1 MAQALLTERDV
12 ASSLR
17 EARFHRNQGDWL
29 RSAEQAREAAFTLR
43 GCNQPER
50 AARLELWAERLLAEP
65 SGSLSFHPSCRCHQY
80 AHLAIR
86 WGVAA
91 FSLASQ
97 VVVARDQRPIGLLG
111 TRPSRLAQRDLTV
124 VVSPERRRQGIGR
137 ALVERFLSTVGPGPV
152 ITSPASPENTGA
164 LAFFRSLGWR
174 EEARTH
180 HKLERGLEGLPPI
193 LEPAGYRV
201 RDWLESDGEEWKA
214 LLKAI
219 FAADEEDLAP
229 ERPGMT
235 GQLKVILAVHRAT
248 DETVGAGVSDARGNI
263 HWLALKAEHRG
274 HGVGE
279 ALLVSLLHELSSGGV
294 KRARLSTLGRFREAR
309 RLYQRLGFWE
319 THRSKVEVLFR
330 RPR

>member
-1 MAQALLTERDV
+1 MLTERDQL
-12 ASSLR
+12 ANSLR
-17 EARFHRNQGDWL
+17 EARMYRDQGDWSL
-29 RSAEQAREAAFTLR
+29 SAEQAREAAFALR
-43 GCNQPER
+43 GRNQTGR

-65 SGSLSFHPSCRCHQY
+65 SGSLSFHSSCRRPHHVLQ
-80 AHLAIR
+80 AIR
-86 WGVAA
+86 WGVAS
-91 FSLASQ
+91 FSLASH
-97 VVVARDQRPIGLLG
+97 VVVARDQRPLGLLG
-111 TRPSRLAQRDLTV
+111 TRPSRLAHRDLTV
-124 VVSPERRRQGIGR
+124 VVCPQRRRRGIGR
-137 ALVERFLSTVGPGPV
+137 ALVERFMVTVGAASV
-152 ITSPASPENTGA
+152 ITSPVSQENAGA

-180 HKLERGLEGLPPI
+180 HKLERGLEGLPPV

-201 RDWLESDGEEWKA
+201 RDWVESDGEKWKA
-214 LLKAI
+214 LLREI

-229 ERPGMT
+229 ERPGMA
-235 GQLKVILAVHRAT
+235 GQLKVILAVHQAS
-248 DETVGAGVSDARGNI
+248 DQTVGVGVSDARGNI
-263 HWLALKAEHRG
+263 HWLALQAEHRG

-279 ALLVSLLHELSSGGV
+279 ALLVSLLHELGSGGV

>member
-1 MAQALLTERDV
+1 MLTERDQL

-17 EARFHRNQGDWL
+17 EAGFYRNQGDWL
-29 RSAEQAREAAFTLR
+29 RSAEKAREAALALR
-43 GCNQPER
+43 GRNHPER

-65 SGSLSFHPSCRCHQY
+65 SGRLSFHRSCLRHHHALQ
-80 AHLAIR
+80 AIR
-86 WGVAA
+86 WGVAI

-97 VVVARDQRPIGLLG
+97 VVLARDQRPIGLLG
-111 TRPSRLAQRDLTV
+111 TRPSRLAHRDLTV
-124 VVSPERRRQGIGR
+124 VVCPERRRQGIGR
-137 ALVERFLSTVGPGPV
+137 ALVERFLSTVGAAPV
-152 ITSPASPENTGA
+152 ITSPVSHENTGA

-180 HKLERGLEGLPPI
+180 HKLERGLEGLPPV
-193 LEPAGYRV
+193 LEPEGYRV

-214 LLKAI
+214 LLKQI

-229 ERPGMT
+229 EQPGIS
-235 GQLKVILAVHRAT
+235 GPLKVMLAIHRTT
-248 DETVGAGVSDARGNI
+248 DEAVGVGVSDARGNI
-263 HWLALKAEHRG
+263 HWLALKSEHRG

-279 ALLVSLLHELSSGGV
+279 ALLVSLLHGLSFGGV
-294 KRARLSTLGRFREAR
+294 KRARLSTLGRYREAR